1 MPRGFLVKRNRRSSS
16 SYRPR
21 NTSPQTDS
29 EVTSPERP
37 GTTGAWSAAQV
48 ESPALIPV
56 SREDSTWGSHVES
69 ALEAEAERRAQL
81 PESDEPEVLTPDC
94 GVSCFFSP
102 PPIPAGTLHDSCSP
116 VKPVGTRLPEQ
127 ENKPMYPTL
136 CPVTA
141 EFQFPVSSL
150 SIERLLASSSA
161 QSYGALEKYEPNLSG
176 MFQQHPL
183 AHEARKREGPDLSTS
198 RPKSA
203 QKKSKGNK
211 KLTFE
216 DEVTTSPVLGLQIK
230 KESPE
235 VKRSRDKSSSQPLGE
250 FICQLCKEEY
260 ADPFALAQHKCCR
273 IVRVEYRCPECDK
286 VFSCPANLASH
297 RRWHK
302 PRPAVTNQAVEAK
315 GKENQHGNQHHARA
329 RSPTS
334 SDFDSAPRYQAELGG
349 LDLQQQRVRAAD
361 SPPSSLLLMNA
372 DVDLPPPPLQR
383 PSLSFLQAVP
393 EEEVYDCRYCG
404 KKFRRRAFLRKHLA
418 AHELPPRASPPT
430 YSQVFVCHLCGAR
443 FPTAE
448 IRDKHRLWHEMRGE
462 VLAGTLGT
470 GLRPEVFHHVN
481 ADDSGR
487 EREPRQQIFTCT
499 HCLSTFFSPTGL
511 SRHVSKFH
519 PTQNRS
525 VIVRDVTAHH

>member
-1 MPRGFLVKRNRRSSS
+1 MPRGFLVKRNRRASS

-21 NTSPQTDS
+21 DSSPRTDS
-29 EVTSPERP
+29 EAT
-37 GTTGAWSAAQV
+37 GTWSAAQV
-48 ESPALIPV
+48 AV
-56 SREDSTWGSHVES
+56 SREDPTWGSHVES

-81 PESDEPEVLTPDC
+81 PESDEPEALTPDW

-102 PPIPAGTLHDSCSP
+102 PPMPAGTLHDPRSP

-136 CPVTA
+136 CP
-141 EFQFPVSSL
+141 EFQFPVNSL
-150 SIERLLASSSA
+150 SIERLLASSGA
-161 QSYGALEKYEPNLSG
+161 QAYGPLEKFEPNLAG
-176 MFQQHPL
+176 MFQQHP
-183 AHEARKREGPDLSTS
+183 AAQESRKREGPDLSS
-198 RPKSA
+198 GRPKSA
-203 QKKSKGNK
+203 QKKAKGNK

-235 VKRSRDKSSSQPLGE
+235 VKRSRDRSGGRPLGE

-302 PRPAVTNQAVEAK
+302 PRPPLSSQAAEAK
-315 GKENQHGNQHHARA
+315 GKENQRRA
-329 RSPTS
+329 SSRRSS
-334 SDFDSAPRYQAELGG
+334 SSPDFDLAPRYQAELGG
-349 LDLQQQRVRAAD
+349 SDPQHARAAD
-361 SPPSSLLLMNA
+361 SPPSDLLLVTPDA
-372 DVDLPPPPLQR
+372 DRPPPPP
-383 PSLSFLQAVP
+383 PSLSFLP

-418 AHELPPRASPPT
+418 AHELPARASPPA
-430 YSQVFVCHLCGAR
+430 YGQLFVCHLCGAR

-462 VLAGTLGT
+462 VLAGTLG
-470 GLRPEVFHHVN
+470 LRPEAFQHAG
-481 ADDSGR
+481 ADGGGGR
-487 EREPRQQIFTCT
+487 EREPRQQQQQQQLFACT

-519 PTQNRS
+519 PAQGRG
-525 VIVRDVTAHH
+525 VIVRDVAAHQ